1 MAAIDWNYYVNNA
14 AATTKAGD
22 VIMCKK
28 KKPKKWNCKV
38 IKLKKKKYKYFVL
51 MPWVLKF
58 NKENGK
64 MAAKPPVIPSNET
77 GPALLTSTIADK
89 NFNNSRREFFIARKV
104 DFARKV
110 DLARQVN
117 SNN

>member
-1 MAAIDWNYYVNNA
+1 MSSCV
-14 AATTKAGD
+14 
-22 VIMCKK
+22 KK

-51 MPWVLKF
+51 MPRVLKF
-58 NKENGK
+58 RKENGK

-89 NFNNSRREFFIARKV
+89 NFHNSRREFFI
-104 DFARKV
+104 ARKV